1 MSILLV
7 YPVVAVLIAVVVIAV
22 KLARPN
28 PAPARGR
35 KRTGRVARGVV
46 GGALGAA
53 AGMTVA
59 GLLGGAKRR

>member
-1 MSILLV
+1 MSSLLLV

-22 KLARPN
+22 KMARPN
-28 PAPARGR
+28 PASTRGH

-59 GLLGGAKRR
+59 GLLGAKRR

>member
-22 KLARPN
+22 VARPN
-28 PAPARGR
+28 PASARGR

-59 GLLGGAKRR
+59 GLLGAKRR

>member
-22 KLARPN
+22 KVTHPN

-35 KRTGRVARGVV
+35 KRPGRAARGVV

-53 AGMTVA
+53 AGMAVA
-59 GLLGGAKRR
+59 AMFGGSKRN